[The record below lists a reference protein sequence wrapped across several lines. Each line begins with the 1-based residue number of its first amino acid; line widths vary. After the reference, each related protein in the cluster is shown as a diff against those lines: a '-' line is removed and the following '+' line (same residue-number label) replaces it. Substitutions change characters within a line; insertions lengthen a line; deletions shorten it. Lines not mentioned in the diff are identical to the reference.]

1 MQDAEARVR
10 KALKVLME
18 DGSIDGAHHKMWV
31 IDQAV
36 RALTGCPEEIV
47 KVMTSAG
54 TERTYEELGE
64 SEEYRLLIADFC
76 NGEEGP
82 ETYTWDTGIEP

>member
-1 MQDAEARVR
+1 M
-10 KALKVLME
+10 KV
-18 DGSIDGAHHKMWV
+18 V
-31 IDQAV
+31 
-36 RALTGCPEEIV
+36 
-47 KVMTSAG
+47 TSAG